1 MNMKFH
7 FIRCNI
13 FFHHFVHLK
22 RGQVTMVTR
31 IHLPHT
37 SEIYTKVCWATVD
50 IVSAYYVISD
60 VTSDA

>member
-1 MNMKFH
+1 
-7 FIRCNI
+7 
-13 FFHHFVHLK
+13 
-22 RGQVTMVTR
+22 MVTR

-50 IVSAYYVISD
+50 IVSAYYMISD